1 MKTDPENDVLIDRY
15 LRGELPI
22 QERTE
27 FEALL
32 EAQPELAA
40 EVEERYDLMVGI
52 RAAERERLRQ
62 HLEELDK
69 PSTAK
74 VIDGNEPEASTPQHV
89 RALWLTV
96 LAGLLILLLI
106 WYFVFYS

>member
-1 MKTDPENDVLIDRY
+1 MKTDPETDVLIDRY

-32 EAQPELAA
+32 ATQPKLAA

-52 RAAERERLRQ
+52 IAAERERLRQ

-69 PSTAK
+69 PSSAK
-74 VIDGNEPEASTPQHV
+74 VIDENEPETNTPKHV
-89 RALWLTV
+89 RRLWLTV